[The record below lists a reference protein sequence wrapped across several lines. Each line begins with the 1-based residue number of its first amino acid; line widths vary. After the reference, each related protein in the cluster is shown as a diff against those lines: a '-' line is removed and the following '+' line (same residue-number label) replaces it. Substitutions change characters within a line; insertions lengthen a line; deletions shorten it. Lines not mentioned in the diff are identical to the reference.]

1 MMAQLIDRAALK
13 AETRTLLRSA
23 QVSPVAMT
31 VLYLGIVTVMDAAD
45 TITASAA
52 ADGHLI
58 GLFVS
63 VLTTLAG
70 IVLSAGFCLYCMAIR
85 RGERAEFFTLF
96 DGFSF
101 VGKIIALNLLTIL
114 FVGLW
119 STLFVIPG
127 IVASYRYRFAL
138 YNLYENPSLRVMEAL
153 AMSKQQTR
161 GYKLQLLVLD
171 LSYCGWSILASL
183 PLLVMNFA
191 SNYQTLQQMLGGTT
205 SAAVAAVAGMSP
217 LVMILIADIW
227 SLLVSVFYLPHFHC
241 TDLGYYEIA
250 QQTSGIR
257 PGTPLRNNY
266 NANNSDTPDG
276 W

>member
-31 VLYLGIVTVMDAAD
+31 TLYLGIVTVMDMAD
-45 TITASAA
+45 TITSTAA
-52 ADGHLI
+52 NGHLI

-101 VGKIIALNLLTIL
+101 VGKIIALNLLTVL
-114 FVGLW
+114 LVGLW
-119 STLFVIPG
+119 SMLFVIPG

-138 YNLYENPSLRVMEAL
+138 YNLYENPDLPIMEAL
-153 AMSKQQTR
+153 AMSKQQTH
-161 GYKLQLLVLD
+161 GYKAQLLMLD

-191 SNYQTLQQMLGGTT
+191 SNYQALQQMMGGTVPP
-205 SAAVAAVAGMSP
+205 AVAVVAGMSP
-217 LVMILIADIW
+217 LVMMLIANIW
-227 SLLVSVFYLPHFHC
+227 SLLVSLFYLPHFQC
-241 TDLGYYEIA
+241 TELAFYEIA
-250 QQTSGIR
+250 QQTSGVR
-257 PGTPLRNNY
+257 PDSPLRNNR
-266 NANNSDTPDG
+266 NATGPDNLGG